1 MIRHLC
7 YILFIALIFSACKT
21 EEEIQ
26 VEAEKLAQEEFQAID
41 ITRVDRYPLFENC
54 DEMLTTPD
62 CFYAELHQLI
72 TEKLQGGTYLDS
84 WSAQESLI
92 ATITVKSSGYVRYDS
107 ITGQA
112 NSSRIKELD
121 SVFKLRLYPL
131 CKIEPAIL
139 QGIPV
144 TTSYQLPIKITTLTT
159 PTD

>member
-1 MIRHLC
+1 MIRQLC
-7 YILFIALIFSACKT
+7 YILFLALLFTGCKT

-26 VEAEKLAQEEFQAID
+26 AEAEKLAQEEFKAID

-72 TEKLQGGTYLDS
+72 TEKLHGEVYYYS
-84 WSAQESLI
+84 WSSKDSLV
-92 ATITVKSSGYVRYDS
+92 TSITVKSSGQLQYDS
-107 ITGQA
+107 IVSAAGTVH
-112 NSSRIKELD
+112 IKALD
-121 SVFKLRLYPL
+121 SIFRERLYPL

-144 TTSYQLPIKITTLTT
+144 TTSYRLPIKITALTT
-159 PTD
+159 PID